1 MGDRFEVG
9 DDFMSDVDRTIYGD
23 LDNDG
28 WDDLELEFEEFL
40 FLYNFLQ
47 QDDEGRKSFWD
58 HERLDWNRHIA
69 KLRHEGLFA
78 KRYRMPETAFN
89 RLVEVLVPFLPGD
102 VTKSR
107 NRCSHEI
114 YPEIIVAIGLRYLA
128 GGSYEDIREVYGV
141 SVSGFYYCRN
151 RFFKAVMQSE
161 DLKIRLPEGREEWE
175 VVRLKF
181 HSKSEEGI
189 VRGCVGAIDGFFQPT
204 KCPTVKETNGNVRA
218 YFSGHYA
225 RYGLNCQALC
235 DSDLRFMFFG
245 VMGPGNKSDQPA
257 YEQTGLEAI
266 IEGLPLGLYIAA
278 DAAYI
283 VTEHVLIPF
292 IGSQRQDRTKD
303 AFNFFLS
310 QLRIRIENAFGLL
323 TTKWRILRRPLE
335 CSLKTNA
342 LILEICARLH
352 NFVIDNKEDDFS
364 DEDWTLDGPIIG
376 AMADSP
382 LGWGYLPTVE
392 ELQMHPGTSQTRDAI
407 MRHIRRNGFSRP
419 QRNLE
424 QQKQQIDNDIDEDYE
439 LHELGFM

>member
-1 MGDRFEVG
+1 MGDRFELG
-9 DDFMSDVDRTIYGD
+9 DDFMSDVDGVYGD
-23 LDNDG
+23 LENDG

-40 FLYNFLQ
+40 LLYNFLQ
-47 QDDEGRKSFWD
+47 IDGGGRKSFWD
-58 HERLDWNRHIA
+58 HERLDWCRHLE

-78 KRYRMPETAFN
+78 RRYRMPEKAFN
-89 RLVEVLVPFLPGD
+89 RLVELLVPFLPSD

-114 YPEIIVAIGLRYLA
+114 YPEIIVGIGLRYLA
-128 GGSYEDIREVYGV
+128 GGSHEDIREVYGV

-151 RFFKAVMQSE
+151 RFFKAVMAS
-161 DLKIRLPEGREEWE
+161 DALKIRLPEGPKEWE
-175 VVRLKF
+175 AVRVKF
-181 HSKSEEGI
+181 HGKSEEGI

-204 KCPTVKETNGNVRA
+204 KCPNVKETNGNVRA

-225 RYGLNCQALC
+225 RYGLNCQAVC
-235 DSDLRFMFFG
+235 DSDLRFLFFG
-245 VMGPGNKSDQPA
+245 VMGPGNKSDQIA
-257 YEQTGLEAI
+257 YELTGLQAI
-266 IEGLPLGLYIAA
+266 FELLPIGLFIAA

-292 IGSQRQDRTKD
+292 VGSQRQDRTKD

-310 QLRIRIENAFGLL
+310 QLRIRIENSFGLL

-342 LILEICARLH
+342 LILEVCARLH
-352 NFVIDNKEDDFS
+352 NFVLDNKEDAVL
-364 DEDWTLDGPIIG
+364 DEDWNLDGPIIST
-376 AMADSP
+376 MADSP

-392 ELQMHPGTSQTRDAI
+392 ALETHQGTSQTRDAI
-407 MRHIRRNGFSRP
+407 MRHIRRNGYSRP

-424 QQKQQIDNDIDEDYE
+424 QRQADEDCEDCE